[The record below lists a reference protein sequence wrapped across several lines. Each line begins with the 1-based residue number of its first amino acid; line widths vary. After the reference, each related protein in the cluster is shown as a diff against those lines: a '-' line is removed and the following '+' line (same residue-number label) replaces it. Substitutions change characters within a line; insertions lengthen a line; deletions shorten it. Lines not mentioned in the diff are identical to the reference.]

1 MPGNSYPGGST
12 GSVTTVN
19 PGGTNNVGTSMTPGN
34 TGMSGNSGYYGQNGM
49 QAGMTAGPGNTNT
62 GSTSYPGSTGNTAYP
77 GNTGN
82 TAYPGNTSYGA
93 AYGPGYSQNQ
103 TSGSLPNYSTG
114 APGSSLGSSYGNS
127 YGTQNPGSSS
137 YDGLQEYERD
147 GPS

>member
-1 MPGNSYPGGST
+1 MLIKAIQEYWMNAPSFEDLLERIASVSQEFLPKCST
-12 GSVTTVN
+12 VATHS
-19 PGGTNNVGTSMTPGN
+19 NV
-34 TGMSGNSGYYGQNGM
+34 
-49 QAGMTAGPGNTNT
+49 
-62 GSTSYPGSTGNTAYP
+62 
-77 GNTGN
+77 
-82 TAYPGNTSYGA
+82 
-93 AYGPGYSQNQ
+93 YSQNQ